1 MEDVV
6 TMRPE
11 GQFFIF
17 SVLEIWRPYKKKPN
31 LRVSRY
37 GGHMKKNQICAFLDM
52 AAIPMRRKS
61 HFGTELG

>member
-17 SVLEIWRPYKKKPN
+17 SVLEIWRPYEKKPN

-37 GGHMKKNQICAFLDM
+37 GGHMKKNQIYAFRDM
-52 AAIPMRRKS
+52 AAI
-61 HFGTELG
+61 